1 MSDGT
6 DGYDR
11 VEAIG
16 SLHQIFFK
24 AESAAKA
31 GIRETE
37 TEFMIIRII
46 AADRQVEIDDA
57 RNFRAFSV
65 RIEGPFDDPALQAE
79 LLGRVAL
86 SSDREHAWI
95 SEKVLR
101 EWPSLASEAWWQEGL
116 TNMIAAVQKFGW
128 IDNANHSIRAHIERA
143 P

>member
-1 MSDGT
+1 M

-16 SLHQIFFK
+16 SLRQIFLK
-24 AESAAKA
+24 TESPAKA

-86 SSDREHAWI
+86 GSDREHAWI

-128 IDNANHSIRAHIERA
+128 IDNANHSIRAHIEYTR
-143 P
+143 